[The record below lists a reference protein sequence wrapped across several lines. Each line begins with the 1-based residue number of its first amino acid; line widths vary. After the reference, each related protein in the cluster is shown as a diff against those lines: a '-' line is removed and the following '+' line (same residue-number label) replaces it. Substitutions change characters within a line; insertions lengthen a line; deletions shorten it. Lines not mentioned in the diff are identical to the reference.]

1 LLAILSPARRF
12 TEVAAL
18 IAETAELQ
26 RYFDLHAKR
35 LSFVETALN

>member
-1 LLAILSPARRF
+1 MLAILSPARRF

-18 IAETAELQ
+18 IAESAELL

-35 LSFVETALN
+35 LSFVETAPN